1 MQRRGNTMPTFDQ
14 LRSAED
20 YFPLFLEQT
29 LQIYALRMKENEDQ
43 VDTVADRLSDR
54 EVLVD
59 SVHIFQNCNI
69 ALLGGNND
77 ECIAVSHI
85 YPYGPGTFKRK
96 VLFLIY

>member
-1 MQRRGNTMPTFDQ
+1 MQRRVNNASTFEQ
-14 LRSAED
+14 LQSVDD

-29 LQIYALRMKENEDQ
+29 LQLYALRMKDNEDQ

-54 EVLVD
+54 DILVD

-77 ECIAVSHI
+77 ECVAVSNI
-85 YPYGPGTFKRK
+85 YPYGPGMFIEK
-96 VLFLIY
+96 FYF